1 MFKNIIQSF
10 LSLLLILSLIS
21 GWSLSSPNIFA
32 VSPFFTNHPSSQN
45 INRNTVD
52 STTTITTTTSTTTP
66 IKHLVV
72 IVQEDISFDHY
83 FGTYPNAQ
91 NPSGEPHFSAS
102 SNTPSIN
109 GLNSSLL
116 HQNPNSA
123 NPLRLDRNSLYTCS
137 MNHNYTSEQ
146 LAYHGGADKF
156 VEYGGPISPLL
167 CTTPQNKQLVMGY
180 YDGNTVTALW
190 NYAQHFS
197 MSDNY
202 FGTTYGP
209 SVLGHI
215 NIISGNTHGAVIVN
229 PIHPNETSTNDG
241 HRIVNGTLIANRDPA
256 YDDCSNHNFSVMAME
271 GKNIGDVLNSKNISW
286 GWFSS
291 GFTPSIKTTDGQW
304 HCVYNGIQSFNIF
317 KGNNA
322 PIDNYYAD
330 VEPFQ
335 FYKNT
340 SNPHHLLPT
349 STSMIGF
356 TDQANHQYDLNH
368 FWNAAESGNLP
379 AVSFIKG
386 PTFAQA
392 HAGYSNPLDEQDF
405 LVKTINRIQ
414 TIPQWND
421 TAVIITYDDSGGWY
435 DHVMPPIV
443 GVSKDLKYDRLSE
456 IGQCGNAFTSKGPF
470 QDRCGYGPRLPFL
483 VISPW
488 SKVNFVDHTLI
499 DQSSIIRFIE
509 DNWKLNRIGN
519 NSYDEKAGSLLNLF
533 NFTKGHHAQS
543 LLLYPSNG
551 TTVKNISFLR

>member
-1 MFKNIIQSF
+1 MHKKFFQTFLLSAVTIPLILLSVCISPSTIYAITLF
-10 LSLLLILSLIS
+10 LS
-21 GWSLSSPNIFA
+21 N
-32 VSPFFTNHPSSQN
+32 PSSSSQTDGSSS
-45 INRNTVD
+45 NTI
-52 STTTITTTTSTTTP
+52 STSTSPATTNTP

-72 IVQEDISFDHY
+72 IVQEDISFDHS
-83 FGTYPNAQ
+83 FGTYPNAKSL
-91 NPSGEPHFSAS
+91 PSEPLFSAS
-102 SNTPSIN
+102 PDTPTIN

-116 HQNPNSA
+116 YQNPNSA
-123 NPLRLDRNSLYTCS
+123 NPVRLDRSSLYTCS
-137 MNHNYTSEQ
+137 MDHNYTSEQ
-146 LAYHGGADKF
+146 LAYHGGVNKF
-156 VEYGGPISPLL
+156 VEYAGPISPPS

-190 NYAQHFS
+190 NYAQHFA
-197 MSDNY
+197 MSDNF

-215 NIISGNTHGAVIVN
+215 NIVSGNTHGAVIVN
-229 PIHPNETSTNDG
+229 PIPPNETSTNDG
-241 HRIVNGTLIANRDPA
+241 HRIVNGTLVANRDPA

-271 GKNIGDVLNSKNISW
+271 GKNIGDLLNSKNISW

-291 GFTPSIKTTDGQW
+291 GFTPSIKTEDGQW
-304 HCVYNGIQSFNIF
+304 HCAYSGVQAFNIF
-317 KGNNA
+317 KGNNT

-335 FYKNT
+335 FYNST
-340 SNPHHLLPT
+340 ANPHHLPPT

-379 AVSFIKG
+379 GVSFIKG
-386 PTFAQA
+386 PTYAQA
-392 HAGYSNPLDEQDF
+392 HAGYSNPLGEQDF
-405 LVKTINRIQ
+405 LVHTINRIQ

-443 GVSKDLKYDRLSE
+443 GQSKDLQYDRISG
-456 IGQCGNAFTSKGPF
+456 IGQCGGNISTSEGPF

-488 SKVNFVDHTLI
+488 SKINFVDHNLT

-509 DNWKLNRIGN
+509 DNWNLGRIGD
-519 NSYDEKAGSLLNLF
+519 NSYDEKAGSLLNVF
-533 NFTKGHHAQS
+533 NFTSNGQQAQR
-543 LLLYPSNG
+543 LFLHPFNG
-551 TTVKNISFLR
+551 TTVNIS